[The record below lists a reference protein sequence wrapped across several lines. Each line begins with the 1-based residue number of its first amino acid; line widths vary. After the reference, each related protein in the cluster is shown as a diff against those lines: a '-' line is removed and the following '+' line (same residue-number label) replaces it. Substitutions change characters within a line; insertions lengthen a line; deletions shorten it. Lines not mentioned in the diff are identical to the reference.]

1 MSTHILMR
9 RDTASGWNT
18 MNPVLMLGE
27 FGLETDTIRVKM
39 GDGNTPW
46 LSLQYC
52 IVEEFTPE
60 EKAKLSSIEIDAD
73 VNPPRVSPVEK
84 AAATLT
90 ESRTFS
96 PSDIKDMI
104 IALAPEAGGEGEI
117 IIDGGT
123 PSSTFSVIVE
133 GGTP

>member
-1 MSTHILMR
+1 MPTHILIR
-9 RDTASGWNT
+9 RDTSTGWN
-18 MNPVLMLGE
+18 MLNPVLMQGE
-27 FGLETDTIRVKM
+27 FGLETDTFRVKM
-39 GDGNTPW
+39 GDGNAPW

-52 IVEEFTPE
+52 IVEEFTAE

-104 IALAPEAGGEGEI
+104 VALAPEAGDDSET